1 MRRTTFSTPT
11 TSFPQRKM
19 VLGPESLA
27 VMRGLDPGGS
37 GFIRRSDMLRALS
50 ELGTYVLTR
59 NSVSRMILCTE
70 NHGYDAVSY
79 SLYSLSNLTIRLTL
93 TLPSPPITP
102 HIQAII
108 KSLNPLCSAW

>member
-50 ELGTYVLTR
+50 ELGMYVLTR

-70 NHGYDAVSY
+70 NHGYDAESY
-79 SLYSLSNLTIRLTL
+79 SLYSLSKLTIRLTL
-93 TLPSPPITP
+93 PLHSPPL
-102 HIQAII
+102 Q
-108 KSLNPLCSAW
+108 SPLTYRP

>member
-1 MRRTTFSTPT
+1 MRRTTFSNPT

-59 NSVSRMILCTE
+59 NSVSSTISCTE
-70 NHGYDAVSY
+70 SHGYDAVSY